1 MSHLI
6 QPFQKVLLGGLF
18 VTALFHGVARAH
30 PSSGPHPHVLQ
41 TKSAAFLRDCGFQT
55 PATVPSV
62 SSGCPNIDQGLVG
75 SGSSVEIL
83 TTVER
88 NLSGQKGI
96 WYEVRV
102 VQNQSR
108 QAASVNAHRGIIGWL
123 RANKF

>member
-1 MSHLI
+1 M
-6 QPFQKVLLGGLF
+6 
-18 VTALFHGVARAH
+18 
-30 PSSGPHPHVLQ
+30 
-41 TKSAAFLRDCGFQT
+41 
-55 PATVPSV
+55 